1 MHSNKMK
8 LTVLLLAF
16 VFVLPVFVAA
26 EGDDDKVGSVAFK
39 FLNLH
44 FDARGAALGG
54 LASQASGAEAVFW
67 NPAGLASASG
77 IGVTA
82 NITQWIVDTQ
92 YMSAGVALPLA
103 GGVVGVSFISVD
115 YGQLMKSGWAGDT
128 EFIFE
133 ANQGAFSASDAAM
146 QLSYAKSLSDKFSV
160 GGTVKS
166 VTEKIDTETIS
177 GLGFDVGTQFNTGF
191 NNIRLGAV
199 ISNFGAD
206 IVPVEAESESDISL
220 PMTFQFGITG
230 QAFGDESM
238 GLVAGVNVT
247 KMADM
252 AQRFAFN
259 GEFSVAGT
267 VKLRGSYTL
276 GTDQAPITVGAGVN
290 LMGISADLGM
300 TLMTD
305 FDPVMRISIGAQ
317 F

>member
-44 FDARGAALGG
+44 FGARGAALGG

-82 NITQWIVDTQ
+82 NITQWIVETQ

-206 IVPVEAESESDISL
+206 VVPVEAESESDISL

-230 QAFGDESM
+230 QAFGDEDGGTGGQRKISQWWDLIQR
-238 GLVAGVNVT
+238 GLLIG
-247 KMADM
+247 
-252 AQRFAFN
+252 RFH
-259 GEFSVAGT
+259 
-267 VKLRGSYTL
+267 
-276 GTDQAPITVGAGVN
+276 
-290 LMGISADLGM
+290 
-300 TLMTD
+300 
-305 FDPVMRISIGAQ
+305 
-317 F
+317 